1 MMNTP
6 LFSIL
11 IAQYNNGKFFEDCY
25 KSIMAQT
32 YQNWEAIIVDDCST
46 DNSLQ
51 QIKKLIGEDHRFKI
65 FTNDQNKGCG
75 FTKRKCVELASG
87 EICAFLDPDDTIS
100 EIAVEEMV
108 KTHIEL
114 PDTGLVYSN
123 FIYCDD
129 NLNQKEIHFQNA
141 VVNFSSDFFNLKGEI
156 SHFATFKKSFYE
168 KTSGIDEFLIRAVD
182 QDLYLKLYEVGKV
195 FYINK
200 NFYYYRIHDGG
211 ISTNENKRKAKYW
224 HWVVIIAAARRRKVN
239 IENLFM
245 DIETIPFRER
255 ALELEIANYNK
266 SIIFKAL
273 RKIGI
278 FKI

>member
-6 LFSIL
+6 LFTIL
-11 IAQYNNGKFFEDCY
+11 IAHYNNGKFFEDCY
-25 KSIMAQT
+25 KSIIEQT

-211 ISTNENKRKAKYW
+211 ISTNKNKRKAKYW